1 MERTTVLPHD
11 DHRLN
16 RAITPE
22 TRNDINELAVHALHL
37 SVFRSIIH
45 VCYIRTYVRKKLE
58 GIAREQM
65 NDQKRKEQRKYY
77 LCIDLKSFY
86 ASVECADRGLDP
98 FTEKLVVA
106 DPDRGPGTICLAA
119 SPAIKAAGVPSR
131 CRVFQIPKDIEY
143 TMATPRMGR
152 YMEVA
157 AKINSIYMRH
167 VCPEDMHVYSI
178 DECFIDITPY
188 LGLRKMSA
196 HGFAALLIDEV
207 LKETG
212 ITATA
217 GIGSNIFLA
226 KVALDLLAKHEKSG
240 IAELDE
246 CSFKQRVWFHQP
258 ITDIWGIGPG
268 IARRLS
274 RKGVHDL
281 AGICATD
288 PKWIMREFGKNG
300 EYLIDHAWG
309 QEPCTIKE
317 IRDWQPSS
325 NSLSSGQVLIR
336 NYSAEEARTVVRE
349 MATAAAL
356 ELRKL
361 GKSCEQVALWI
372 GSGYV
377 KTPDGRKS
385 VMHAGGSMKLHE
397 RTCSP
402 ALITKRILA
411 IYDAKVDKRMSIKRI
426 SLSLGALGCA
436 RYDQKSLF
444 DDEAREKETSLADTA
459 IAIHERFGKNALLK
473 GGSLKEEA
481 TMRERNLQ
489 IGGHRA

>member
-1 MERTTVLPHD
+1 MGSLRGGGQEKH
-11 DHRLN
+11 
-16 RAITPE
+16 
-22 TRNDINELAVHALHL
+22 
-37 SVFRSIIH
+37 
-45 VCYIRTYVRKKLE
+45 
-58 GIAREQM
+58 
-65 NDQKRKEQRKYY
+65 Y

-119 SPAIKAAGVPSR
+119 TPAIKAAGVPNR
-131 CRVFQIPKDIEY
+131 CRVFQIPSDIEY

-157 AKINSIYMRH
+157 AQINSLYMKH

-178 DECFIDITPY
+178 DECFMDITPY
-188 LGLRKMSA
+188 LGLSGTNA
-196 HGFAALLIDEV
+196 HDFAAMLIDEV

-217 GIGSNIFLA
+217 GIGSNLFLA
-226 KVALDLLAKHEKSG
+226 KVALDLLAKHERGG
-240 IAELDE
+240 IAELNE
-246 CSFKQRVWFHQP
+246 SSFRQKIWFHQP
-258 ITDIWGIGPG
+258 LTDIWGIGPG
-268 IARRLS
+268 IARRLN
-274 RKGVHDL
+274 RKGVRDL

-300 EYLIDHAWG
+300 EYLLDHAWG

-317 IRDWQPSS
+317 IRSWQPSS

-336 NYSAEEARTVVRE
+336 EYSNEEARTVVRE
-349 MATAAAL
+349 MASSAAL
-356 ELRKL
+356 ELRKT
-361 GKSCEQVALWI
+361 GKSCGHIALWV
-372 GSGYV
+372 GSGYM
-377 KTPDGRKS
+377 KMPDGRRS
-385 VMHAGGSMKLHE
+385 VAHSGGSMKLNK
-397 RTCSP
+397 RTSSP
-402 ALITKRILA
+402 ALITEKILA
-411 IYDAKVDKRMSIKRI
+411 IYDSKVDEQMTIKRI
-426 SLSLGALGCA
+426 SLSLGSLACA
-436 RYDQKSLF
+436 QYDQKSLF
-444 DDEAREKETSLADTA
+444 DDENRIKEESLADAA

-481 TMRERNLQ
+481 TMRERNKQ